1 MVLVKDEFTHLVSPL
16 LRSKSNQHN
25 QVQLAQLLIH
35 TERQGSQIRC
45 PRLHLNLRP
54 AAGGSVF
61 SFLLRRVDLGRE
73 KRLYKQLLFSCS
85 TNHWCW
91 RSHHT
96 SRLEV
101 QRFHQRTWYCSSQTC
116 RAGNLVICKY
126 KMPALAIYVHS
137 IRLFEDPEI
146 SKTMNIKEKQ
156 MFFPWLWSKTGVWVI
171 CLWTEP
177 LQISRETCN
186 LKKLEDCNGTNF
198 EE

>member
-1 MVLVKDEFTHLVSPL
+1 MPSTVWTKTCSHNIYEFWCLLKTHLHTLFHHCCVL
-16 LRSKSNQHN
+16 NQTTITKFS
-25 QVQLAQLLIH
+25 LPSCWYTLKDRGLKYAALDYIWIWD
-35 TERQGSQIRC
+35 T
-45 PRLHLNLRP
+45 

-96 SRLEV
+96 SRLEA

-126 KMPALAIYVHS
+126 KMPALAIYGHS
-137 IRLFEDPEI
+137 IRLFEEPEI
-146 SKTMNIKEKQ
+146 SKTMNIKESLL
-156 MFFPWLWSKTGVWVI
+156 FF
-171 CLWTEP
+171 CL
-177 LQISRETCN
+177 IMV
-186 LKKLEDCNGTNF
+186 
-198 EE
+198 